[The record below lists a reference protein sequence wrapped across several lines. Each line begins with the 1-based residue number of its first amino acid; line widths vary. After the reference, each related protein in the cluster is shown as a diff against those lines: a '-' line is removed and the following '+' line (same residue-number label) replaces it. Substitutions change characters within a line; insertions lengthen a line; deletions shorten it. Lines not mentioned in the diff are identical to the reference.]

1 MAMTSGFREKEI
13 FCERLFAEFGECYHL
28 WTSENFEIIFI
39 DEDDFKMGVN
49 ILGIASKLFLEVKIL
64 TFEIM
69 SNHLHLTCV
78 GVLDRIL
85 ALFETIKDL
94 LKRNAKAKGRII
106 NWDGFIASTRL
117 LETLTDVRNVIV
129 YDNRNGFVVGNQYT
143 PFTYPWGANRYYFNP
158 DSCRL
163 ARSYAEIMHIREIRA
178 ISHVRYADGIKGLL
192 KFDGYAL
199 PLSFCAIEAG
209 ERLFRDATHY
219 FSKISRNIESDVA
232 IAKEIGESIHYT
244 DDELF
249 GAVSRICRNKYG
261 DPIPSRLNPEAKIDV
276 AKTMRF
282 EYNASVKQIQ
292 RMLKL
297 DSEILAALFK
307 KNY

>member
-1 MAMTSGFREKEI
+1 MTAGFVEKENC
-13 FCERLFAEFGECYHL
+13 CERAFIGCGECYHL
-28 WTSENFEIIFI
+28 WTSENFEIIFT
-39 DEDDFKMGVN
+39 DEDDYKIGMN
-49 ILGIASKLFLEVKIL
+49 IIGIASKLFPEVRLL

-69 SNHLHLTCV
+69 SNHLHLTCS
-78 GVLDRIL
+78 GSLDKIL

-94 LKRNAKAKGRII
+94 LKRFAKVKGRII
-106 NWDGFIASTRL
+106 NWDGFVAGTRL
-117 LETLTDVRNVIV
+117 LETLSDIRNVIV
-129 YDNRNGFVVGNQYT
+129 YDNRNGYVVSNQYT

-158 DSCRL
+158 DACRL
-163 ARSYAEIMHIREIRA
+163 AEIGARPMHIREIRA
-178 ISHVRYADGIKGLL
+178 ISHVRYADSVKGLM

-199 PLSFCAIEAG
+199 PLSFCDIEIG
-209 ERLFRDATHY
+209 EQLFRDAPHY
-219 FSKISRNIESDVA
+219 FNKIAKNIESSAA

-249 GAVSRICRNKYG
+249 DAVSKICSRKYA
-261 DPIPSRLNPEAKIDV
+261 DPVPSRLKPEAKIEV

-297 DSEILAALFK
+297 DSGIISALFQ
-307 KNY
+307 NNNR